1 VPQTTEWYLE
11 NRIIIAHYSGAV
23 TLADLRGS
31 CQRELELLD
40 ASTAQYVDVLVD
52 ITEQTSREGSLME
65 VRNIFQSV
73 MAHPKKRWTI
83 LFGPAYPQSYIND
96 VVARSYRAR
105 YRSMDTLTEALDFLK
120 KQDPT
125 LHKLLVNGK

>member
-1 VPQTTEWYLE
+1 MPQKTDWYLE
-11 NRIIIAHYSGAV
+11 NRIIIARYSGAV

-31 CQRELELLD
+31 CQRELELLNT
-40 ASTAQYVDVLVD
+40 STAQYVDVFVD
-52 ITEQTSREGSLME
+52 ITKQTSREGNLME
-65 VRNIFQSV
+65 VRNIFQAV

-105 YRSMDTLTEALDFLK
+105 YRAVDTLIEALNFLK
-120 KQDPT
+120 AQDPS